1 MSKIKI
7 KKEVTMKKKL
17 LSVLLCIAVTAAM
30 TGCGSSGQEPAA
42 ETAAEAPA
50 EEGAEAPAQ
59 EESAGGESYT
69 IATVVKDMSDPWCLR
84 HQVGVDEYAK
94 ETGHNCYVK
103 GPSKTDSAEQIQVLE
118 NLVEQDIDALC
129 VVPIDPEACK
139 PVLSRAREK
148 GIVVITHEAE
158 GFDECDYDLE
168 AFNNQEYG
176 EAMMD
181 ELAKAMGE
189 EGSYVTMVAFLSS
202 TSHNQWMDAAVARQK
217 EAYPNMQLIPEERI
231 ECEDNMDMAY
241 NKTKEIIKKYPDI
254 KGFIGASSYD
264 PPGAAEAIDELGMT
278 GSMFAVGTG
287 VPSVSGPYLESGSN
301 PCVLCWD
308 PALSGK
314 AMCELAVMILN
325 GEGDKIQTGLDLG
338 IEGYNSVNVNGTDI
352 SGSAVLIIDKENMA
366 DYQF

>member
-1 MSKIKI
+1 
-7 KKEVTMKKKL
+7 MKKKL
-17 LSVLLCIAVTAAM
+17 LSILLCIAVTAAVV
-30 TGCGSSGQEPAA
+30 GCGNSGQEPATEA
-42 ETAAEAPA
+42 TAGAQTEEAPA
-50 EEGAEAPAQ
+50 AEEETPAEETGGAK
-59 EESAGGESYT
+59 ESYT

-84 HQVGVDEYAK
+84 HQVGVDEYAA

-103 GPSKTDSAEQIQVLE
+103 GPSKTDSAEQISVLE
-118 NLVEQDIDALC
+118 GLIEQDIDALC

-181 ELAKAMGE
+181 ELAKSMGE
-189 EGSYVTMVAFLSS
+189 EGKYVTMVAFLSS

-217 EAYPNMQLIPEERI
+217 EAYPNMELIPEERI

-241 NKTKEIIKKYPDI
+241 NKVKEIIKKYPDI

-264 PPGAAEAIDELGMT
+264 PPGAAKAIDELGMT

-325 GEGDKIQTGLDLG
+325 GEADQIQTGLDLG
-338 IEGYNSVNVNGTDI
+338 IEGYNNVNVNGTDI

>member
-1 MSKIKI
+1 
-7 KKEVTMKKKL
+7 MKKRL
-17 LSVLLCIAVTAAM
+17 LSAVMIISMAAVALA
-30 TGCGSSGQEPAA
+30 GCGGSGASETKAAQEAA
-42 ETAAEAPA
+42 GTAEAGEQADAGAEKTGA
-50 EEGAEAPAQ
+50 EEGK
-59 EESAGGESYT
+59 SYT

-84 HQVGVDEYAK
+84 HQEGVDEYAK
-94 ETGHNCYVK
+94 ATGHNCYVK
-103 GPSKTDSAEQIQVLE
+103 GPSKTDSAEQIQVIETLI
-118 NLVEQDIDALC
+118 EQDIDAIC

-139 PVLSRAREK
+139 PALAKAREK

-168 AFNNQEYG
+168 AFNNTEYG

-189 EGSYVTMVAFLSS
+189 EGQYVTMVAFLSS
-202 TSHNQWMDAAVARQK
+202 TSHNQWMDAAVAHQK
-217 EAYPNMQLIPEERI
+217 ANYPNMELIPEERI

-241 NKTKEIIKKYPDI
+241 NKSKEIIKKYPEI

-264 PPGAAEAIDELGMT
+264 PPGAAKAIDELGMT
-278 GSMFAVGTG
+278 GKIFAVGTG

-308 PALSGK
+308 PALSGE
-314 AMCELAVMILN
+314 AMCELAVMVLN
-325 GEGDKIQTGLDLG
+325 GEKDKIATGFDLG
-338 IEGYNSVNVNGTDI
+338 IDGYGSINVNGTDI
-352 SGSAVLIIDKENMA
+352 SGSAILTINKDNMG

>member
-1 MSKIKI
+1 
-7 KKEVTMKKKL
+7 MKKKL

-30 TGCGSSGQEPAA
+30 VGCGSSGEEPAA

-50 EEGAEAPAQ
+50 QEASADAAQEEAPA
-59 EESAGGESYT
+59 EEAGEAKESYT

-84 HQVGVDEYAK
+84 HQVGVDEYAAQ
-94 ETGHNCYVK
+94 TGHNCYVK
-103 GPSKTDSAEQIQVLE
+103 GPSKTDSAEQISVLE
-118 NLVEQDIDALC
+118 GLIEQDIDALC

-139 PVLSRAREK
+139 PVLTRAREK

-158 GFDECDYDLE
+158 GFDACDYDLE

-176 EAMMD
+176 ESMMD
-181 ELAKAMGE
+181 ELAKSMGE
-189 EGSYVTMVAFLSS
+189 EGKYVTMVAFLSS
-202 TSHNQWMDAAVARQK
+202 TSHNQWMDAAVAHQK
-217 EAYPNMQLIPEERI
+217 EAYPNMELIPEERI

-241 NKTKEIIKKYPDI
+241 NKVKEIIKKYPDI

-264 PPGAAEAIDELGMT
+264 PPGAAKAIDELGMT

-325 GEGDKIQTGLDLG
+325 GEADQIQTGLDLG